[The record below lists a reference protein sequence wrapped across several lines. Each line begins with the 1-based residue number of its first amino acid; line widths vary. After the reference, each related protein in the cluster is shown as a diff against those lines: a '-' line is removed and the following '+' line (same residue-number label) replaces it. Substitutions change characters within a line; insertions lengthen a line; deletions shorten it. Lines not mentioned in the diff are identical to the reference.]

1 MFGTSFE
8 RPGTWAI
15 IAIAALVLFG
25 YKRLP
30 EVTRSVGKSLRIF
43 KTEMKGMNSDDEA
56 RETADGTKTTPAP
69 TPSPVTPPVNPP
81 SNAVTAAP
89 TAPAVP
95 PTPVEVPAAEDP
107 RQQAAPQ
114 QTPPPA

>member
-1 MFGTSFE
+1 MFGTSLE

-56 RETADGTKTTPAP
+56 RDAADAPKADPAVNP
-69 TPSPVTPPVNPP
+69 PVTPSANVP
-81 SNAVTAAP
+81 SDAV
-89 TAPAVP
+89 PAVPVTPP
-95 PTPVEVPAAEDP
+95 PTPVEVPGSEAPPQSAP
-107 RQQAAPQ
+107 RQAP
-114 QTPPPA
+114 PSA

>member
-1 MFGTSFE
+1 MFGTSLE

-43 KTEMKGMNSDDEA
+43 KAEMKGLSSDDDA
-56 RETADGTKTTPAP
+56 REAADAAKTPPATASDATPASAPVEPP
-69 TPSPVTPPVNPP
+69 TVASQPP
-81 SNAVTAAP
+81 
-89 TAPAVP
+89 APAVEA
-95 PTPVEVPAAEDP
+95 TPASSPEH
-107 RQQAAPQ
+107 
-114 QTPPPA
+114 TPPQPSS

>member
-1 MFGTSFE
+1 MFGTSLE
-8 RPGTWAI
+8 RPSTWAI

-56 RETADGTKTTPAP
+56 RDAADAAKSAATEPAP
-69 TPSPVTPPVNPP
+69 P
-81 SNAVTAAP
+81 AVPAAP
-89 TAPAVP
+89 PAPAVP
-95 PTPVEVPAAEDP
+95 AAPPAPGVEPTASERP
-107 RQQAAPQ
+107 QQA
-114 QTPPPA
+114 PPTA

>member
-1 MFGTSFE
+1 MFGTSLE

-43 KTEMKGMNSDDEA
+43 KAEMKGLSSDDDA
-56 RETADGTKTTPAP
+56 REAADAAK
-69 TPSPVTPPVNPP
+69 TPPATSASDARPTSGPVEPP
-81 SNAVTAAP
+81 TVAAQP
-89 TAPAVP
+89 TAPAVEA
-95 PTPVEVPAAEDP
+95 TPASTPE
-107 RQQAAPQ
+107 
-114 QTPPPA
+114 QTPPKPSS

>member
-1 MFGTSFE
+1 MFGTSLE

-43 KTEMKGMNSDDEA
+43 KTEMKGLSSDDEA
-56 RETADGTKTTPAP
+56 RKAADAAKEAPAAASDATPAAQDI
-69 TPSPVTPPVNPP
+69 PP
-81 SNAVTAAP
+81 AVAAPP
-89 TAPAVP
+89 TAPA
-95 PTPVEVPAAEDP
+95 AD
-107 RQQAAPQ
+107 AAPSR
-114 QTPPPA
+114 TPEQIPPSA

>member
-1 MFGTSFE
+1 MFGTSLE

-43 KTEMKGMNSDDEA
+43 KAEMKGMNSDDEA
-56 RETADGTKTTPAP
+56 REAADGAKTPPAPAGDATPA
-69 TPSPVTPPVNPP
+69 TPPAEPP
-81 SNAVTAAP
+81 AVAAP
-89 TAPAVP
+89 PAS
-95 PTPVEVPAAEDP
+95 PAAEATP
-107 RQQAAPQ
+107 ASSPEQSPQ
-114 QTPPPA
+114 QPSS

>member
-1 MFGTSFE
+1 MFGTSME

-43 KTEMKGMNSDDEA
+43 KTEMKGLSSDDEA
-56 RETADGTKTTPAP
+56 REAADAAKTPPAAAGDATPAP
-69 TPSPVTPPVNPP
+69 VEPPAVAAQPSTAAVEVTPA
-81 SNAVTAAP
+81 S
-89 TAPAVP
+89 
-95 PTPVEVPAAEDP
+95 TPD
-107 RQQAAPQ
+107 
-114 QTPPPA
+114 QTPPQPRS

>member
-1 MFGTSFE
+1 MFGTSME

-43 KTEMKGMNSDDEA
+43 KTEMKGLSSDDEA
-56 RETADGTKTTPAP
+56 REAAEAAKTPPPTASDAKAAAVEPPTVSAKPTTPAVEA
-69 TPSPVTPPVNPP
+69 TPASTP
-81 SNAVTAAP
+81 
-89 TAPAVP
+89 
-95 PTPVEVPAAEDP
+95 E
-107 RQQAAPQ
+107 
-114 QTPPPA
+114 QTPPQPSS